1 MGNYESKFKAMV
13 EQAEGKE
20 FMELRDRFAM
30 AALQGLLAG
39 GYDGEYNH
47 AARHAYVYADEMLTV
62 REQ

>member
-1 MGNYESKFKAMV
+1 MKSFEDKVRDAIQ
-13 EQAEGKE
+13 EAHDKE

-39 GYDGEYNH
+39 GYQGEYNH